1 MKTEVTVTLTRVFD
15 VPRERLY
22 AAWTRAE
29 HLKHWFGPRGFSI
42 PSCEADPRPGG
53 LLRLCMRSPDG
64 KDFWVRGVFREL
76 VAPERVLIYCVAD
89 DKDGNLSLEET
100 IDVTLTEH
108 SSGTRLSLRAT
119 ASGYALVTAAGKV
132 AYRAEGPRA
141 RELCLRRALRLGV
154 VRLR

>member
-1 MKTEVTVTLTRVFD
+1 MKTERTVTLTRVFD
-15 VPRERLY
+15 APRERLF

-29 HLKHWFGPRGFSI
+29 HLQHWFAPRGFTI

-89 DKDGNLSLEET
+89 DEDGNLSLEET
-100 IDVTLTEH
+100 IDVTLAEH
-108 SSGTRLSLRAT
+108 GSSGTRLSLRAT
-119 ASGYALVTAAGKV
+119 ASGST
-132 AYRAEGPRA
+132 PRA
-141 RELCLRRALRLGV
+141 RSMLEGMEPGWHQTVDRLGSH
-154 VRLR
+154 LSPD

>member
-29 HLKHWFGPRGFSI
+29 HLKHWFGPRGFTV

-89 DKDGNLSLEET
+89 DEDGNLSLEET

-119 ASGYALVTAAGKV
+119 ASGSTPQARSML
-132 AYRAEGPRA
+132 EGMEPGWHQTVD
-141 RELCLRRALRLGV
+141 RLGSHLSP
-154 VRLR
+154 RISRD